1 MKSLLQV
8 LVILLFLGAAAAV
21 GGIFLGVLERD
32 PEPEVEGGPDRRS
45 PEAVPDFA
53 PPGVD
58 PEDEEPDSDPKESTN
73 WTVLNNDAVESLK
86 AGDLE
91 SAIELLRR
99 CVEGDPDNELFQSNL
114 AEALA
119 RLATECRT
127 EGQPP
132 SLCLEILE
140 EALALAPD
148 REDIASLAERWRR
161 EVDAEDGFRE
171 DASQNFHVV
180 YDGERT
186 ELLHGVPELLEFL
199 DDAYHEFRLD
209 FDRDPVRESSQ
220 KIRVVLYRRAEFQS
234 VTQLGDWAG
243 GSFDGTIRVPIEDLR
258 RQHGG
263 LERTLRHELIHAF
276 VHAVGGSTVPGW
288 LNEGLAQWREA
299 PPASLVAQA
308 RRRLA
313 SHELFDLATLQE
325 PPAAW
330 TDTDKILR
338 AYAQAIALCDFIAYH
353 YGDAIL
359 YEMVTGCSTSTP
371 PEATFE
377 SSTRVPLSTVLD
389 DLAAELE

>member
-1 MKSLLQV
+1 MKGLLQL
-8 LVILLFLGAAAAV
+8 LVILLFVGAATAV
-21 GGIFLGVLERD
+21 GWVLLGVLGEDSRAEAQDHGERRTS
-32 PEPEVEGGPDRRS
+32 GS
-45 PEAVPDFA
+45 TPDFVPPVVQGGEGA
-53 PPGVD
+53 PNPAKDKGPSWV
-58 PEDEEPDSDPKESTN
+58 
-73 WTVLNNDAVESLK
+73 VLNNDAVDSLK

-91 SAIELLRR
+91 TAIELLKR
-99 CVEGDPDNELFQSNL
+99 CVQGEPQNELFHRNL
-114 AEALA
+114 AEALT

-127 EGQPP
+127 EGRLP
-132 SLCLEILE
+132 SACLALLE
-140 EALALAPD
+140 EARVHAPD
-148 REDIASLAERWRR
+148 REDIASLADRWRR
-161 EVDAEDGFRE
+161 EVEAEDGFRE

-180 YDGERT
+180 YDGGRT

-209 FDRDPVRESSQ
+209 FARDPVRESDQ

-258 RQHGG
+258 RQLGG

-276 VHAVGGSTVPGW
+276 VHAVGGTNVPGW

-308 RRRLA
+308 RRRLE
-313 SHELFDLATLQE
+313 SHALFDLETLQE

-353 YGDAIL
+353 YGDQVL
-359 YEMVTGCSTSTP
+359 YRMVIACGKGSTP
-371 PEATFE
+371 AASFE
-377 SSTRVPLSTVLD
+377 SATRVTLTTVLE
-389 DLAAELE
+389 DLATDLR